1 MLRRAIRRS
10 GTLDVH
16 GGTLSNTAIGLDI
29 DGTISSDPCFF
40 SSLTTRF
47 RRVGGA
53 IHIVSS
59 RSRCSREETIDELR
73 KWKIGFDVLF
83 LLPSFS
89 EASHQCPH
97 RELDWYAKHCWCK
110 VDYANTNRLRF
121 FVDDDRVVLELFRK
135 YGLGVVAID
144 PRDPQL
150 VAEIIFRR

>member
-10 GTLDVH
+10 ETVEVH
-16 GGTLSNTAIGLDI
+16 GGALSNTAIGLDI

-73 KWKIGFDVLF
+73 KWKIDFDALF
-83 LLPSFS
+83 LLPSFN
-89 EASHQCPH
+89 EASRLCPH
-97 RELDWYAKHCWCK
+97 RQLDWYAKHCWCK

-135 YGLGVVAID
+135 YGLGVVTID
-144 PRDPQL
+144 PRNPLL
-150 VAEIIFRR
+150 VAESILR